1 VADCLVPKLLVNN
14 KILSDLLSVFGS
26 LSWSRAHVEDHVN
39 QKSNLISVQTEM
51 PTANMFS

>member
-1 VADCLVPKLLVNN
+1 VPKLLVNN

-39 QKSNLISVQTEM
+39 QKSNLISVQGQAEM